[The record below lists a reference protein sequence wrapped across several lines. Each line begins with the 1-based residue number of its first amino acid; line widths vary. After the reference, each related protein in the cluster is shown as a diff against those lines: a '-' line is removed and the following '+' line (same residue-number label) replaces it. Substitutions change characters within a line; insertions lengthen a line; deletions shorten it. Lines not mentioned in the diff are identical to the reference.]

1 MSKEKQKIERLL
13 KEISE
18 NNNKNVVVYSLDG
31 CPSCEELKDKFDR
44 MGLTYENVEMTDNN
58 DMWDKLS
65 QMGGSEYVPQVRV
78 ENYLIKEEEY
88 EDVNE
93 LIGKTA
99 NGSFDCGSCF
109 TIPTQFTTKSG
120 LTESKSRV
128 KQS

>member
-18 NNNKNVVVYSLDG
+18 NNNKSVVVYSLDG

-44 MGLTYENVEMTDNN
+44 MGLTYENVEMTDND
-58 DMWDKLS
+58 DMWDKLT
-65 QMGGSEYVPQVRV
+65 QMGGSEYVPQVKV

-93 LIGKTA
+93 LIGKTLS
-99 NGSFDCGSCF
+99 NLLGRK
-109 TIPTQFTTKSG
+109 IIIK
-120 LTESKSRV
+120 
-128 KQS
+128 

>member
-1 MSKEKQKIERLL
+1 MSRDKQEIERLL

-31 CPSCEELKDKFDR
+31 CPACAELKDKFDR
-44 MGLTYENVEMTDNN
+44 MGLTYEKVEMTDNN
-58 DMWDKLS
+58 DMWDKLT

-93 LIGKTA
+93 LIGKTLS
-99 NGSFDCGSCF
+99 NLLGRK
-109 TIPTQFTTKSG
+109 IIIK
-120 LTESKSRV
+120 
-128 KQS
+128 